1 MAMMAPS
8 VMMPEP
14 PMPEPPMPE
23 PQFTTAMPPYPHD
36 EVPF

>member
-1 MAMMAPS
+1 
-8 VMMPEP
+8 
-14 PMPEPPMPE
+14 MPEPPMPE